1 MTLSLIVRL
10 FLMPTY
16 IAGKDA
22 PLEES
27 IALFRSRAQKLDL
40 KIIEHPFLHPLPDI
54 YSINIESSVCPFVYS
69 NGKGSSYLAA
79 LASAYGELFE
89 RLYTHM
95 FFSDYYL
102 GPKIGN
108 DAYVHYEDEKWT
120 DPHLPKK
127 DIFKEI
133 LNASLKKFYLTD
145 NKSDIEVLIDK
156 QGAVN
161 GRGICSLPFK
171 EAFSKKTVFFPVN
184 LIDNLYASNGMSAG
198 NTKEEAAVQAL
209 SEIIERYTK
218 STIIKNA
225 YALPEIPKDFIAKF
239 PKLLNTLELLNTGSF
254 KAVCYDASLNGKFP
268 VVCVVLFNEK
278 NGTCFAAFGSHPL
291 FEVALDRTLSELLQ
305 GRNLNDCDDFAEPS
319 LQPEIYA
326 DPTNLESHFIDS
338 TGVLPLEMFKSKAD
352 FAFAPINFAG
362 STYSQYEFLKELIKK
377 EGFKIYERFYAADNL
392 PVCRIIIPGMSEVY
406 PIDDL
411 AYNNCA
417 SGFSL
422 INEILNLNSK
432 VLSENE
438 INELICKIENA
449 DFSDEAPVFETLG
462 IIADDFP
469 ALKNLRFG
477 QLKCLLYL
485 AVKDYD
491 NARFYAEWTLN
502 FNASIFDEQDLNF
515 YRCLEKMLESFDDP
529 LLFKDLRK
537 CFTLLYG
544 KETVTKVL
552 NHIEGTEHFYG
563 LPQTALSL
571 NCFKT
576 HEKLIEIYEKI
587 RK

>member
-1 MTLSLIVRL
+1 
-10 FLMPTY
+10 
-16 IAGKDA
+16 
-22 PLEES
+22 
-27 IALFRSRAQKLDL
+27 
-40 KIIEHPFLHPLPDI
+40 
-54 YSINIESSVCPFVYS
+54 
-69 NGKGSSYLAA
+69 
-79 LASAYGELFE
+79 
-89 RLYTHM
+89 
-95 FFSDYYL
+95 
-102 GPKIGN
+102 
-108 DAYVHYEDEKWT
+108 
-120 DPHLPKK
+120 
-127 DIFKEI
+127 
-133 LNASLKKFYLTD
+133 
-145 NKSDIEVLIDK
+145 
-156 QGAVN
+156 
-161 GRGICSLPFK
+161 
-171 EAFSKKTVFFPVN
+171 
-184 LIDNLYASNGMSAG
+184 
-198 NTKEEAAVQAL
+198 
-209 SEIIERYTK
+209 
-218 STIIKNA
+218 
-225 YALPEIPKDFIAKF
+225 
-239 PKLLNTLELLNTGSF
+239 
-254 KAVCYDASLNGKFP
+254 
-268 VVCVVLFNEK
+268 
-278 NGTCFAAFGSHPL
+278 
-291 FEVALDRTLSELLQ
+291 
-305 GRNLNDCDDFAEPS
+305 
-319 LQPEIYA
+319 
-326 DPTNLESHFIDS
+326 
-338 TGVLPLEMFKSKAD
+338 MFKSKAD

-422 INEILNLNSK
+422 INEILKLNSEDFA
-432 VLSENE
+432 ENE

-502 FNASIFDEQDLNF
+502 FNASIFDEQALNF
-515 YRCLEKMLESFDDP
+515 YRCLKKILESFDDP
-529 LLFKDLRK
+529 LLFKDLCK

>member
-1 MTLSLIVRL
+1 
-10 FLMPTY
+10 MPTY

-171 EAFSKKTVFFPVN
+171 EAFSKKTVFFPIN

-254 KAVCYDASLNGKFP
+254 KAACYDASLNGKFP

-305 GRNLNDCDDFAEPS
+305 GRNLKDCDDFAEPS

-362 STYSQYEFLKELIKK
+362 STYLQYEFLKELIKK

-422 INEILNLNSK
+422 INEILKLNSEDFA
-432 VLSENE
+432 ENE
-438 INELICKIENA
+438 INEFICKIENA

-587 RK
+587 RKQP

>member
-1 MTLSLIVRL
+1 
-10 FLMPTY
+10 MPTY

-27 IALFRSRAQKLDL
+27 IALFRSRAQELDL
-40 KIIEHPFLHPLPDI
+40 KIIEHPFVHPLPDI
-54 YSINIESSVCPFVYS
+54 YSINIESSVSPFVYS
-69 NGKGSSYLAA
+69 NGKGTSKLAA

-102 GPKIGN
+102 GPKIGKEPF
-108 DAYVHYEDEKWT
+108 VHYEDEKWT
-120 DPHLPKK
+120 DPNLPKK
-127 DIFKEI
+127 DLFKEI

-145 NKSDIEVLIDK
+145 NELSLEVLIDK

-161 GRGICSLPFK
+161 GRGICSLPFT

-218 STIIKNA
+218 STIIKSA
-225 YALPEIPKDFIAKF
+225 YALPEVPKDYIAKF
-239 PKLLNTLELLNTGSF
+239 PKLLHTLDLLNAGSF
-254 KAVCYDASLNGKFP
+254 KAVCYDASLGGKFP

-319 LQPEIYA
+319 LEPEIYA

-338 TGVLPLEMFKSKAD
+338 TGILPLEMFKAKSD
-352 FAFAPINFAG
+352 FAFSPVNFAG
-362 STYSQYEFLKELIKK
+362 TTSLQYEFLKELIKK
-377 EGFKIYERFYAADNL
+377 EGFKIYERFYTAANL

-417 SGFSL
+417 AGFSL
-422 INEILNLNSK
+422 INEILELNAK
-432 VLSENE
+432 APCEGE
-438 INELICKIENA
+438 IAALLCKIEDA
-449 DFSDEAPVFETLG
+449 DFSDEAPVFESLG
-462 IIADDFP
+462 IIADDIP

-491 NARFYAEWTLN
+491 NALFYAKWTLN
-502 FNASIFDEQDLNF
+502 FNAAIFDEADLNF
-515 YRCLEKMLESFDDP
+515 YRCLEKMLECIDDP
-529 LLFKDLRK
+529 LLFKDLHR
-537 CFTLLYG
+537 CFCLLYG
-544 KETVTKVL
+544 EETVQKVL
-552 NHIEGTEHFYG
+552 SHIKGNDHFYG
-563 LPQTALSL
+563 LPKNALTLYS
-571 NCFKT
+571 FKA
-576 HEKLIEIYEKI
+576 HEKLIKIYEKI
-587 RK
+587 KE